1 MVICLELDEDLHMA
15 QQMPLPLT
23 VSFFSKI
30 QIGFTFLV
38 PADLGSPGKRAIKQM
53 CVCVLF
59 ISYASPLIF
68 FSSLFPYSFPPF
80 FPHEAKRLA
89 WGKGLRNDVLC
100 VEWDVKPQLRQLS
113 NSNL

>member
-15 QQMPLPLT
+15 QLMPLPLT

-30 QIGFTFLV
+30 QSGFTFLV
-38 PADLGSPGKRAIKQM
+38 PADLDSRGKRAIKQM
-53 CVCVLF
+53 CVCVVYIVCFPTYL
-59 ISYASPLIF
+59 

-89 WGKGLRNDVLC
+89 CGKGLRNDVLC
-100 VEWDVKPQLRQLS
+100 VEWDVKPQLGQLS